1 MKFYA
6 VMQRIGWPR
15 SYVGK
20 ILVICFLGTH
30 VPLIALVSWLLVQDR
45 LVGDLGIVAVVLIA
59 TLAGTAGALLGLYA
73 MLSPIL
79 SATGA
84 LDRYAR
90 DRTRPELPTIYG
102 DAAGR
107 LMTSVQTTLQ
117 QLDRTIDKLEALS
130 ITDPLTGL
138 FNRRWIDDVGERAVA
153 NARRE
158 RRRLSMLVIDVDHFK
173 HFNDSHGHSLGDQ
186 VLILVADAIRE
197 AVGSHGHGVRLGG
210 DEFCVLLPDAGRDE
224 GEEAA
229 RRIRLAMELGVQ
241 NFLGS
246 ETVTLS
252 IGVSALRGDD
262 MSLHNLQRRA
272 DQQLFNAKRSGRN
285 RMSTE

>member
-1 MKFYA
+1 MRFYA
-6 VMQRIGWPR
+6 FMQRIGWPR
-15 SYVGK
+15 SYIGK
-20 ILVICFLGTH
+20 ILAICFLGTH
-30 VPLIALVSWLLVQDR
+30 VPLIALVVWLLAQDR
-45 LVGDLGIVAVVLIA
+45 LVGDLGIVAVVLVA
-59 TLAGTAGALLGLYA
+59 TLAGTIGALLGLYA

-79 SATGA
+79 AATGA

-90 DRTRPELPTIYG
+90 ERTPPNLPTIHG

-130 ITDPLTGL
+130 VTDPLTGL
-138 FNRRWIDDVGERAVA
+138 YNRRWIDDVGERAVA

-158 RRRLSMLVIDVDHFK
+158 KRRLSMLVIDVDHFK
-173 HFNDSHGHSLGDQ
+173 SFNDTHGHSLGDQ

-197 AVGSHGHGVRLGG
+197 AIGSHGQAVRLGG
-210 DEFCVLLPDAGRDE
+210 DEFCVLLPNAGRDE

-229 RRIRLAMELGVQ
+229 RRIRLAMELGID
-241 NFLGS
+241 NFLGP

-252 IGVSALRGDD
+252 IGVSTLRGDD
-262 MSLHNLQRRA
+262 MSLHHLQRRA

-285 RMSTE
+285 RMSME